1 MINQSDI
8 SGKAYILSLDIL
20 QIPISEKSRQTGV
33 MTDYLVSVSLPVIRQ
48 EQEIGGSPSDVM
60 LANSLQIFFLN
71 ICFPGRESQD
81 LSAELSHLNLF
92 RS

>member
-20 QIPISEKSRQTGV
+20 QFPISEKSRQTGE

-48 EQEIGGSPSDVM
+48 QIGGSPSDVM